1 MRKLCL
7 FLAVVCGIVCCESHG
22 ADCAKGHGSEI
33 TLTPDGAAHLFDRR
47 VSLGVTV
54 FERGWQA
61 FSLSGAPKAK
71 ADPQTGRL
79 AVELRDRTTRL
90 AAGTASLRA
99 LPDGRAEYAL
109 TMTFDRDFETA
120 CYSLRIAA
128 ETDAFGGGRWSSDA
142 GKGRT
147 LPTRYR
153 NFPLGTERGLRSFRL
168 AEADGSRP
176 LAFALDKPFIVD
188 MYDGRKYGGDAFD
201 FRLQYEAV
209 PYKKGETV
217 TLACTIDAG
226 TPFSVAIGEP
236 VVINE
241 GPDWRPM
248 PYFKDPLPGSAL
260 DLSGTGLHDA
270 PAGKHGR
277 IVAKDG
283 HFEFEGRPGVKQR
296 FSGVNLCGLVNY
308 PEPAMRK
315 RFTQRLKRLG
325 YNSVR
330 FHHYESDLVSGSADR
345 MAFNPEILDRFD
357 AFVKELIDEGLYFT
371 TDLYVSRPVEWKD
384 LGIDRPGKM
393 SSNAYKVLVSA
404 GYGPAVENWKK
415 FARAFLTH
423 VNPYTGRTL
432 VDEPAL
438 VSLVLVNEA
447 HLGMDWEAFLSVP
460 ELKARYEAWKS
471 ANPGKDEQVFRSETE
486 AKTDAELAA
495 WIRSLGVKTVLST
508 DNNPPLVASTLLA
521 CEPFDCIDQ
530 HTYLDHPSFRGRDI
544 RYADDNPLLR
554 SDNNFTTAACIRDW
568 RKPFTVSEWNYGGTS
583 SYRSMA
589 GLFAGAL
596 AALQDWDAMWRFCY
610 SSNHRRL
617 LDNAGWV
624 GSFELA
630 SDPLKQATDFAFN
643 LLYLRGDL
651 APCRERM
658 ALRLSER
665 DVRSAAKLAPYWRR
679 TALFDV
685 GYGVTTGSDV
695 PGVRTYDFAAWAD
708 RACAPYVSGRAN
720 GFAFD
725 PTNGTVT
732 VVTPRTCGGF
742 AEAGVTNRAGTLT
755 FCPSGHRATVTA
767 MSLDDHPLPRAR
779 RILLTHLTN
788 VLSPRTT
795 FTDRTRRVV
804 SYLGESDKDRL
815 VANGS
820 ANIVLSLEEPGSYA
834 VWALATDGRR
844 LARVPAMAQDGRL
857 AFTAD
862 VGGEGGTRIY
872 YEIIRDI
879 HK

>member
-1 MRKLCL
+1 MKSYFPFSSL
-7 FLAVVCGIVCCESHG
+7 FLSVLSLSA
-22 ADCAKGHGSEI
+22 AFASEI

-47 VSLGVTV
+47 VSLGATV
-54 FERGWQA
+54 FERGWRS
-61 FSLSGAPKAK
+61 FSLTGANGAK

-79 AVELRDRTTRL
+79 AVELRDRNERL
-90 AAGTASLRA
+90 ASGTAALRI

-109 TMTFDRDFETA
+109 TMTFDRDFATA
-120 CYSLRIAA
+120 CYSLRVGA

-142 GKGRT
+142 GRGGT
-147 LPTRYR
+147 LPMRYR
-153 NFPLGTERGLRSFRL
+153 NFPLGTERDLRSFRL
-168 AEADGSRP
+168 RKADEIRP
-176 LAFALDKPFIVD
+176 LEFALDKPFLVD

-201 FRLQYEAV
+201 FRLQFEPVSYR
-209 PYKKGETV
+209 KGETV

-226 TPFSVAIGEP
+226 EPLAVAIGEP
-236 VVINE
+236 IVVRE

-260 DLSGTGLHDA
+260 DLSGCGLHDA
-270 PAGKHGR
+270 PAGKYGR
-277 IVAKDG
+277 VVAKGG
-283 HFEFEGRPGVKQR
+283 HFEFEGRPGMKQR

-345 MAFNPEILDRFD
+345 MSFNPEIIDRFD

-393 SSNAYKVLVSA
+393 SGNAYKVLLSA
-404 GYGPAVENWKK
+404 GYGPAVENWKR
-415 FARAFLTH
+415 FARVFLTH
-423 VNPYTGRTL
+423 VNPYTGRSL

-447 HLGMDWEAFLSVP
+447 HLGMDWGAFLSVP
-460 ELKARYEAWKS
+460 ELKARYEAWKA
-471 ANPGKDEQVFRSETE
+471 ANPGKDDLLFRSETE
-486 AKTDAELAA
+486 AKTDAELVR

-508 DNNPPLVASTLLA
+508 DNNPPLVSSTLLA
-521 CEPFDCIDQ
+521 CAPFDCVDQ
-530 HTYLDHPSFRGRDI
+530 HTYLDHPSFLGKNI
-544 RYADDNPLLR
+544 RYGDDNPLLR

-589 GLFAGAL
+589 GLFVGSL
-596 AALQDWDAMWRFCY
+596 AALQDWDAMWRFCC
-610 SSNHRRL
+610 SHNHRRL

-624 GSFELA
+624 DSFELA

-651 APCRERM
+651 VPQRERI
-658 ALRLSER
+658 ALRLTEE
-665 DVRSAAKLAPYWRR
+665 DVRSARKLAPYWRR
-679 TALFDV
+679 TALFDA
-685 GYGVTTGSDV
+685 GYGVTTGADV
-695 PGVRTYDFAAWAD
+695 PGARTYDFAAWAEAEKGPALPAREPD
-708 RACAPYVSGRAN
+708 FV
-720 GFAFD
+720 FD

-742 AEAGVTNRAGTLT
+742 SEVGVTNQAGTLT

-767 MSLDDHPLPRAR
+767 MSLDGRPLAQAR

-804 SYLGESDKDRL
+804 SYLGECDKDRL
-815 VANGS
+815 VANG
-820 ANIVLSLEEPGSYA
+820 AACVALALEEPATYA

-844 LARVPAMAQDGRL
+844 LARIPAAMKDGRL
-857 AFTAD
+857 SFTVD
-862 VGGEGGTRIY
+862 VGGAGSTRIY
-872 YEIIRDI
+872 YEVAR
-879 HK
+879 